1 MPGGRPSREQVFA
14 SLDRARLD
22 LQVIG
27 GLPEPTVFEDVWAD
41 IWIEETHNSTAL
53 EGNTLRRKQIQL
65 LLEEGVVTG
74 AAHDLKEWMEAKAYG
89 EAARWTY
96 GEAYRSLYL
105 KEHPPFNETFVRLI
119 HQLTVESVWV
129 HFPPEHLRSDEKP
142 GGYRTGD
149 IEPLRK
155 GLAPTVPSVV
165 APMVSD
171 WVEEVNS
178 TPPEDCHLMEHLAKM
193 HASFERI
200 HPFPDGNGRAGRLV
214 LSLLL
219 VRSGYPP
226 AIIYKAERKRY
237 LNALQRA
244 DDGDNGPLAELL
256 ARSVKDGIYKF
267 LMPKMAGPLSVVPLA
282 GLADGELSQGALVA
296 AAQRGRLRA
305 HKHGGSWYSTRQWV
319 DEYKSSRHRRVSVA
333 R

>member
-14 SLDRARLD
+14 SLDQARMD
-22 LQVIG
+22 LQIIG

-96 GEAYRSLYL
+96 GDAFRGLYSRDGSARIT
-105 KEHPPFNETFVRLI
+105 ESIIRHI

-129 HFPPEHLRSDEKP
+129 HFPPENLRSDEKP
-142 GGYRTGD
+142 GGYRTGN
-149 IEPLRK
+149 IEPLRE
-155 GLAPTVPSVV
+155 GLAPTVPSVISSLV
-165 APMVSD
+165 GD
-171 WVEEVNS
+171 WVEEVNGAL
-178 TPPEDCHLMEHLAKM
+178 PENCHVIEHLAEL
-193 HASFERI
+193 HAKFERI

-219 VRSGYPP
+219 VRHGYPP
-226 AIIYKAERKRY
+226 AIIYKGERKRY
-237 LNALQRA
+237 LSRLRRA
-244 DDGDNGPLAELL
+244 DEGDCGPLGELL
-256 ARSVKDGIYKF
+256 AHSVRDGIYRF

-282 GLADGELSQGALVA
+282 GLADLELSQGALVA

-305 HKHGGSWYSTRQWV
+305 NKIRGSWYSTRHWV
-319 DEYKSSRHRRVSVA
+319 DEYKTSRHQRS
-333 R
+333 